1 MTSQATLRRL
11 LGSARTLVRERRGAA
26 AVVFAVA
33 LPAMVISTAV
43 AVETSL
49 IKIHEAQMQSVADA
63 AAGAG
68 RIVLD
73 PHATTAE
80 NQNRVIAEA
89 RRIAVANDRSVNV
102 SDSDV
107 VQGWWDINDKV
118 HPDKFGPPIGGQ
130 VSGKT
135 FSNAVRVKGRYD
147 HKIAFASLLGVSH
160 VPLAKTGTAYKCSNL
175 DYPYTLVPDDVP
187 APRYPAMYM
196 SWATEGHGPT
206 TSYYY
211 QQPTG
216 EKNPVIKFYSP
227 YDGEDVSFVI
237 HMSNG
242 STMQVDTYCA
252 GTYLVA
258 PAGFDARSWPDQVT
272 GTVQRGSTNNSFDV
286 FQLQSKYPFELQP
299 TPYNTKTAVP
309 TPQFDPQRQTLTTP
323 YPNASGTDQYWASQ
337 GDPTPRRRTVVVY

>member
-1 MTSQATLRRL
+1 LA
-11 LGSARTLVRERRGAA
+11 RERRGAA

-49 IKIHEAQMQSVADA
+49 IKIHEAQMQSTADA
-63 AAGAG
+63 SAGAG

-73 PHATTAE
+73 PHDTVPE
-80 NQNRVIAEA
+80 NQDRVIAEA
-89 RRIAVANDRSVNV
+89 RRIAVANDRAANVN
-102 SDSDV
+102 DSDV
-107 VQGWWDINDKV
+107 VQGWWDINDTV
-118 HPDKFGPPIGGQ
+118 HKDKFGPPIGGQ

-135 FSNAVRVKGRYD
+135 FSNAVRVTARYD
-147 HKIAFASLLGVSH
+147 HKIAFASLLGVNH
-160 VPLAKTGTAYKCSNL
+160 VPLAKTGTAFKCSNL

-187 APRYPAMYM
+187 TPRLPAMYM

-206 TSYYY
+206 TSYYF
-211 QQPTG
+211 QQPSG

-237 HMSNG
+237 TMSSG
-242 STMQVDTYCA
+242 ETMQVDTYCA
-252 GTYLVA
+252 GTYLVS
-258 PAGFDARSWPDQVT
+258 PAAFDVRHWPDKVT
-272 GTVQRGSTNNSFDV
+272 GTVLRGKNNNSTDV
-286 FQLQSKYPFELQP
+286 LPPDQQSKYPFELQP
-299 TPYNTKTAVP
+299 TPYYTKTAIP
-309 TPQFDPQRQTLTTP
+309 TPQFDPKRQTLTTP